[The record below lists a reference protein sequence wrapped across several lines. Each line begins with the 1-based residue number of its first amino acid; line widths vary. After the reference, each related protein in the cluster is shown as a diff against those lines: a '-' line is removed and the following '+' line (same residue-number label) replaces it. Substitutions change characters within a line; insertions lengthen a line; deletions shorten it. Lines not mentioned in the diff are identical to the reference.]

1 MADFYQTGVLATFH
15 RLGALQ
21 QERLETDLFEFNR
34 HRPLA
39 LVLPTTPKE
48 VGSQALDK
56 ILSVLRDIPFLHE
69 IVVTLGRTEDPAHF
83 RRVRELF
90 KPMPQPHRIIW
101 ASGPKFLDLYKLLEA
116 NDLPVGE
123 DGKGRSAWVAYGYI
137 LSREESKVIA
147 LHDCDIVNYSREMLT
162 RLFYPVA
169 SPHIDYAFC
178 KGYYAR
184 VTDRMHG
191 RVTRLFLTPLIRSL
205 IKLFGYLP
213 FLVYLDS
220 YRYALAGEFSMI
232 TELARINR
240 IPSDWGLEVET
251 LAEVY
256 RNYSLRRVCQAEI
269 CDIYEHKH
277 QPLSPDDPRTGLM
290 KMAIDI
296 AKSIFRNLAIESI
309 ILSESALRTLVINY
323 QRTAKDAVKRYSD
336 DAAFNGLAFDYHQET
351 NIVEAFTR
359 ALQIAGRESIEDPL
373 YSPLI
378 PSWNRVTSA
387 IPDFLE
393 KLRVAVEEDNEAIPG
408 G

>member
-15 RLGALQ
+15 RLGALN
-21 QERLETDLFEFNR
+21 QERLENDLAEFNR

-39 LVLPTTPKE
+39 LVLPTTPRE
-48 VGSQALDK
+48 LDSQALRS
-56 ILSVLRDIPFLHE
+56 ILDILKDIPYLTE
-69 IVVTLGRTEDPAHF
+69 IVVTLGRTDDPSCF
-83 RRVRELF
+83 RQVRKLLEPL
-90 KPMPQPHRIIW
+90 PQPNKIVW
-101 ASGPKFLDLYKLLEA
+101 ASGPRFLDLYKLLEA
-116 NDLPVGE
+116 NDLSAGE
-123 DGKGRSAWVAYGYI
+123 DGKGRSAWTAYGYI
-137 LSREESKVIA
+137 LAREESKVIA
-147 LHDCDIVNYSREMLT
+147 LHDCDIVNYSREMLA

-191 RVTRLFLTPLIRSL
+191 RVTRLFVTPLIRSL

-220 YRYALAGEFSMI
+220 FRYALAGEFSMI
-232 TELARINR
+232 SDLARINR
-240 IPSDWGLEVET
+240 IPGDWGLEVET

-256 RNYSLRRVCQAEI
+256 RNYSLRRICQAEI
-269 CDIYEHKH
+269 CDTYEHKH
-277 QPLSPDDPRTGLM
+277 QPLSAEDPRTGLM
-290 KMAIDI
+290 KMAVDI

-309 ILSESALRTLVINY
+309 VLSESALRTLVVNY
-323 QRTAKDAVKRYSD
+323 QRTAKDTVNRYSD
-336 DAAFNGLAFDYHQET
+336 DAAYNGLAFDYHLET
-351 NIVEAFTR
+351 IIVEAFTR
-359 ALQIAGRESIEDPL
+359 AVQIAGKEFMDDPL

-393 KLRVAVEEDNEAIPG
+393 RLRLAVEADNERR
-408 G
+408 